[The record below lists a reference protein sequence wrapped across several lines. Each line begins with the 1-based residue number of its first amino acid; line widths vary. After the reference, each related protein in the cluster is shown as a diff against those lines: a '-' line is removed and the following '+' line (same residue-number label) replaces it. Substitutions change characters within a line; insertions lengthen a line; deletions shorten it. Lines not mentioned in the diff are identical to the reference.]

1 MYRMQTSSQIAPKP
15 AFPTMKHIILCV
27 VLGELALA
35 HASLETA
42 GTLIPEELIPEYDP
56 ETRIKVACVG
66 DSITAGGHSGGPN
79 FTYPAQLQQVLDKS
93 FPGKYDV
100 QNLGASGA
108 TLLMSGDS
116 PYWIRAEY
124 AEFVKQQWDIVVIML
139 GTNDSKDKGD
149 HGPHNWQHDCTGP
162 KVCMNL

>member
-1 MYRMQTSSQIAPKP
+1 MKITHLYIPKRE
-15 AFPTMKHIILCV
+15 HILFCL
-27 VLGELALA
+27 VLAKLSLAN
-35 HASLETA
+35 ASLETI
-42 GTLIPEELIPEYDP
+42 GTFSTDEFTLEYDP
-56 ETRIKVACVG
+56 DTRIKVACVG
-66 DSITAGGHSGGPN
+66 DSITAGAFSSGPN
-79 FTYPAQLQQVLDKS
+79 FTYPGQLQKVLDKS
-93 FPGKYDV
+93 FPGKYYV

-116 PYWIRAEY
+116 PYWKRPEY
-124 AEFVKQQWDIVVIML
+124 AKFVKQQWDIVVIML